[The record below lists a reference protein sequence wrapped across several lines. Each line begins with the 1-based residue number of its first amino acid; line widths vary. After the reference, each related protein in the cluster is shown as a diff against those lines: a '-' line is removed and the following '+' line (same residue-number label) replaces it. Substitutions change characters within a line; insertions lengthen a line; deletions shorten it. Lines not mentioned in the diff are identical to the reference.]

1 MKREVTPPFRPQLVH
16 SQHPSHPTTPTTTT
30 TTTNYHTPTLSK
42 LKQTKGVEDVS
53 NFDKKYTS
61 VRPIDSPVNSNDAIT
76 LSQENMFLGF
86 SYVCVNCFLILNTS
100 NLTHPCPLPP
110 PPTGKISE
118 SCQWMTI
125 NKAKP
130 SLYFFFVFLQQI
142 DFMVL

>member
-16 SQHPSHPTTPTTTT
+16 SQHPHLA

-61 VRPIDSPVNSNDAIT
+61 VRPIDSPVNSNDTIT

-86 SYVCVNCFLILNTS
+86 SYVCFILNEMQSHSAMSSTPKQVRS
-100 NLTHPCPLPP
+100 QSPAN
-110 PPTGKISE
+110 E
-118 SCQWMTI
+118 
-125 NKAKP
+125 
-130 SLYFFFVFLQQI
+130 
-142 DFMVL
+142 

>member
-61 VRPIDSPVNSNDAIT
+61 VRPIDSPVNSNDTIT

-86 SYVCVNCFLILNTS
+86 SYVCFILNEMQSHSAMSSTPKQVRS
-100 NLTHPCPLPP
+100 QSPAN
-110 PPTGKISE
+110 E
-118 SCQWMTI
+118 
-125 NKAKP
+125 
-130 SLYFFFVFLQQI
+130 
-142 DFMVL
+142 